1 MLGAAA
7 LRGDGDLFRPADDSY
22 LDPVREME
30 ASEALAQA
38 RRSGDAGKIAT
49 AQAAYDKIHTAA
61 AQRRAVEPDV

>member
-1 MLGAAA
+1 
-7 LRGDGDLFRPADDSY
+7 PADDSY

-38 RRSGDAGKIAT
+38 RRSGDKAKIAT
-49 AQAAYDKIHTAA
+49 AQAAYDKIHAVA